1 MLDRLTHLTF
11 GQVVLYAA
19 GLIAAIGIVLAL
31 ATPAGRDAF
40 ALLGL
45 RVADALVAL
54 LERGLTPASRKV
66 RQVRWQ

>member
-1 MLDRLTHLTF
+1 MLDWLTHLTF

-19 GLIAAIGIVLAL
+19 GLVALVGIVFAL

-45 RVADALVAL
+45 RVADALVKL
-54 LERGLTPASRKV
+54 LEGRLSPQARSV
-66 RQVRWQ
+66 RRVRWQ